1 MAGGGWPGG
10 GTKMKKIVIKG
21 DLLIAASR
29 SERASERESS
39 NQSNHEIE
47 SNDPIRCEADS
58 TI

>member
-29 SERASERESS
+29 SERASERARVVES
-39 NQSNHEIE
+39 IE
-47 SNDPIRCEADS
+47 SRDREQ
-58 TI
+58 